1 MSYDLAMRIN
11 AHFSGLGPL
20 AAFCKPWSKSWNSH
34 WLAEREAEV
43 RCAFARGD
51 NVCTQKLNIISWVI
65 RANGASRATS
75 VLGTCVDAGCL
86 HANSQNGRNPGT
98 LCLSW
103 AWEVGVWRALLAQI
117 TDTPR
122 TSPTLCWYWWVM
134 LWCLRMFPG
143 SSRYWYTV
151 IEKCCP
157 SLMYIFT
164 TPAKRKRF
172 FSWHMPFPGASWMPP
187 SSSFW
192 WAFFNSPTII
202 WGHRRKVQ
210 SLLSYLNSSGKLTS
224 GKEEFARKEE
234 VVFVKLNKKQ
244 MSLQYE
250 VISLCYW
257 P

>member
-1 MSYDLAMRIN
+1 MGYDLAMHIN

-20 AAFCKPWSKSWNSH
+20 AAFCKPWSKSRNSH

-86 HANSQNGRNPGT
+86 QANSPNGRNPGT
-98 LCLSW
+98 LCLSC
-103 AWEVGVWRALLAQI
+103 AWEVGVWRALLAQT
-117 TDTPR
+117 TDMPR

-134 LWCLRMFPG
+134 LWCLRMFPD

-172 FSWHMPFPGASWMPP
+172 HSSTCHFLVPPGCHPHP
-187 SSSFW
+187 HFGGLFLTVPLSSEVTEERSSH
-192 WAFFNSPTII
+192 FFHI
-202 WGHRRKVQ
+202 
-210 SLLSYLNSSGKLTS
+210 
-224 GKEEFARKEE
+224 
-234 VVFVKLNKKQ
+234 
-244 MSLQYE
+244 
-250 VISLCYW
+250 
-257 P
+257 